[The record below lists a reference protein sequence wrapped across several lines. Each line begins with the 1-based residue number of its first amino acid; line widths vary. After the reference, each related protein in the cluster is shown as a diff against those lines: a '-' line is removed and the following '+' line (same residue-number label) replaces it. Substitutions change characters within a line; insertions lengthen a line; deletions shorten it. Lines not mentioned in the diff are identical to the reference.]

1 MSSLPNRS
9 MTRTLADTVASRVS
23 AAGMSFQEWSGRR
36 ILLANLVVLA
46 VVACF
51 ALLYR
56 SAAALFILFVGISLG
71 MAVKPGVEWLRRRGI
86 RRWAGALAIYAALGC
101 LCAGVLMLAVPVI
114 ADQAATLVARAPH
127 HFERVRTE
135 LLSSESNTLRRI
147 AWYLPA
153 AVERSGAPAIDVK
166 SVLETGGAVGRN
178 LFTVVAVLL
187 LGFYWTLEGERRMR
201 ALVLFAPFD
210 RRRSIRGFLTEI
222 ERTVGAYLRGQSLVC
237 LVIGLLAFVI
247 YRLMGLPHAGI
258 VGLVYAIGE
267 AIPVV
272 GPIIGTL
279 FAAMVAASVGP
290 SLVFGVLG
298 AAIFLQLFENYV
310 LIPRVMVR
318 TVGISPLVTLL
329 AVTAFASVLGIAG
342 AILAIPLAAIVQLL
356 LSRFL
361 LGAEAQHGEPPA
373 GRGHLSAVRW
383 EVRELIVDL
392 RKLAPLA
399 GRSRSAERVEDSIE
413 AIAHDLDRMLA
424 AQERRP

>member
-1 MSSLPNRS
+1 MSSLPPRS
-9 MTRTLADTVASRVS
+9 ITRTLADTVASRVS
-23 AAGMSFQEWSGRR
+23 AAGLSFPDWNGRR

-51 ALLYR
+51 ALLFR
-56 SAAALFILFVGISLG
+56 FAAALFILFVGVSLG
-71 MAVKPGVEWLRRRGI
+71 MAVKPGVEGLRRHGI
-86 RRWAGALAIYAALGC
+86 RRWAGALAIYAVLGC
-101 LCAGVLMLAVPVI
+101 LCTGVLMLAVPVI
-114 ADQAATLVARAPH
+114 ADQTATLVARAPH
-127 HFERVRTE
+127 HFERLRGE

-153 AVERSGAPAIDVK
+153 AAERSGTPALDVK
-166 SVLETGGAVGRN
+166 AVLETGGAIGRN

-210 RRRSIRGFLTEI
+210 RRRAIRGFLGEV

-247 YRLMGLPHAGI
+247 YRVMGLPHAGI

-272 GPIIGTL
+272 GPIVGTV

-290 SLVFGVLG
+290 SLVFGVVV

-310 LIPRVMVR
+310 LVPRVMVR

-329 AVTAFASVLGIAG
+329 AITAFASVLGIAG

-373 GRGHLSAVRW
+373 GRDHLSAVRW

-392 RKLAPLA
+392 RKLAPKA
-399 GRSRSAERVEDSIE
+399 QRSRSAERVEDSIE
-413 AIAHDLDRMLA
+413 AIAHDLDRILA
-424 AQERRP
+424 TRERRP